1 MNTDIWQYPQTEAV
15 FSPKRAH
22 EHMRWLSLDSLAP
35 FWADYPVFNGRLP
48 QARQAARDA
57 LEPYQRGAT
66 RDPAE
71 IRFDTALA
79 KHLPDPKMREVAGF
93 MAGLCRF
100 ERLEHLGAWRAY
112 FGAHQHETALP
123 GLPPETAARLFQQFR
138 DDVVT
143 VAKDRRQALRE
154 AVTANP
160 LSDWD
165 PAIHAFYGLN
175 YYSSDQFDK
184 SVVLVGL
191 HQLTDAILFNTFLA
205 QRVTTLPL
213 DQQNA
218 VLAAVRDNWAELA
231 ADDPIVAM
239 KGLQVDGA
247 AIAAQIPPAAALIVT
262 L

>member
-15 FSPKRAH
+15 FSPTRAH
-22 EHMRWLSLDSLAP
+22 ERIMWLSLDSLAP
-35 FWADYPVFNGRLP
+35 FWADYPVFNGYLP
-48 QARQAARDA
+48 QARQAARGA

-71 IRFDTALA
+71 IRFDAALA
-79 KHLPDPKMREVAGF
+79 QHLPGTMAREVAGF
-93 MAGLCRF
+93 MAGLSRF

-112 FGAHQHETALP
+112 FSAHQHEIALP
-123 GLPPETAARLFQQFR
+123 GLPPETAARLLHQFR
-138 DDVVT
+138 DEVIT
-143 VAKDRRQALRE
+143 VAKDRRQVLQE
-154 AVTANP
+154 AVTTNT

-165 PAIHAFYGLN
+165 LGIHAFYGLN

-218 VLAAVRDNWAELA
+218 VLAAVQDNWAELA
-231 ADDPIVAM
+231 ADDPIAAR
-239 KGLQVDGA
+239 KGLQLDGA
-247 AIAAQIPPAAALIVT
+247 AIAAQMPPAAALIAT